1 MGRRKQAA
9 RVLGPYREERRG
21 ETRLR
26 VVVVDHDG
34 GKTSFVKQMKKE
46 ARQIVKAAWITLGV
60 PEGDVTTVIDA
71 VALFTDEKVDKGF
84 WGDRTVDRSGAD
96 LRFFAAAAPS
106 APIEVVNVQWI
117 RSYLERLQVHE
128 YALASQKTR
137 YHTIVEFLGWCVR
150 KRFLRA
156 NPCDLI
162 DRSEKPWV
170 GRRAQKKLG
179 RGKPQLANLGE
190 AGSYLGETR
199 KLPTPA
205 RRVAAALPLLCG
217 SRPGEVLH
225 LLVRDVDFEAGKIWH
240 RDIDEADNEVG
251 IAWNVKT
258 MAGTR
263 TTDIPDVL
271 QEDLKE
277 LCRDRKPTEFL
288 LASKRTGGKPYE
300 YKWLNRMVQRVCK
313 AAGVTIVCT
322 QGLRDTY
329 SSIEAEHG
337 RKNAADVGKL
347 LGHADGGQT
356 AKRHYIG
363 APEHRAA
370 LKVVE
375 GGRS

>member
-1 MGRRKQAA
+1 MGRRRLSA

-21 ETRLR
+21 ETRYR

-34 GKTSFVKQMKKE
+34 GKSSFVKKTKKE
-46 ARQIVKAAWITLGV
+46 AITVVKAAWIALGV
-60 PEGDVTTVIDA
+60 PDGDVTTVIDA
-71 VALFTDEKVDKGF
+71 VELFTDEKVGKGF
-84 WGDRTVDRSGAD
+84 WGERTVGRSGGD
-96 LRFFAAAAPS
+96 LHFFAAAAPA
-106 APIEVVNVQWI
+106 APIEVVNVRWI
-117 RSYLERLQVHE
+117 RSYLERLQEHE

-179 RGKPQLANLGE
+179 RGKPQLANLCE
-190 AGSYLGETR
+190 AGAYLSETR
-199 KLPTPA
+199 ELPTAA

-240 RDIDEADNEVG
+240 RDIDEAENEVG
-251 IAWNVKT
+251 IVWNVKT

-263 TTDIPDVL
+263 TIDIPDIL
-271 QEDLKE
+271 RDDLKE
-277 LCRDRKPTEFL
+277 LCRDRRPTTFL
-288 LASKRTGGKPYE
+288 FASKRAEGKPYE
-300 YKWLNRMVQRVCK
+300 YKWLNRMVRRVCE
-313 AAGVTIVCT
+313 AAGVTVVCT

-329 SSIEAEHG
+329 ASIEAEHG
-337 RKNAADVGKL
+337 RKNASDVGKL
-347 LGHADGGQT
+347 LGHGDAGQT

-363 APEHRAA
+363 APQHRPA

-375 GGRS
+375 GGRT